1 MSETGFDRLHDS
13 VQYHV
18 VNSLGWSGL
27 RPLQEASVQ
36 PIHEGRDC
44 VLLAPTAGGKTEA
57 AMFPVLSRMLDG
69 NWTGLSVL
77 YLCPL
82 RALANN
88 LGPRLSRYAGFVGRR
103 AEVWHGDTGQG
114 DRKRIRKDPPD
125 ILITTPESV
134 EAQLVSAFTNEEMF
148 FGNVRTVIIDEV
160 HAFAAADRGWHLLAV
175 LSRLERL
182 TGQSIQRIG
191 LSATIGNPEEILKWF
206 SPVRKEELKP
216 VVVNP
221 TSAAPPAPE
230 LKIDFVGSLLNAA
243 QVISQLHRG
252 EKRLVFVDSRQ
263 RAEELGNELKRLNTQ
278 AFVSHSA
285 LGYDE
290 RRQAERAFAES
301 TDCVIVATS
310 TLELGIDVG
319 DLDRVIQIDA
329 PMSVA
334 SFMQRLGRTGRRSGS
349 IRNCLFLT
357 TDHTSL
363 LRAAGLLD
371 LFDRGF
377 IEPVVPPARPYH
389 LLAQQILAQ
398 ILQHKGVSEVS
409 WSDGLETFIT
419 QSALD
424 RAAGNEVLAL
434 LTQRGLLAQDNGIYW
449 FTKEGEKE
457 LGGINFLDLLS
468 IFVSEDLFE
477 VRFGN
482 REVGRVDRVTFILKG
497 ERRSLLLGGRSWNVL
512 DIDWNRGIVSVEPSN
527 DPGRSRW
534 LGDGPAMPYDL
545 CQAMRRVVC
554 MKEQPSRLSNRAI
567 EALSDARSELWWF
580 DLVSTMIYEEP
591 SGGLKWWTYSG
602 AIVNVRL
609 AWQLQIILGAPCT
622 SDDMSVTFPNGINRA
637 DALRFVGEL
646 KSNLIN
652 FDPAAF
658 RSLAEKLKFFD
669 ALPAARVS
677 ELIEARYHSKR
688 ELDLVLAEPVGLVTI

>member
-1 MSETGFDRLHDS
+1 M
-13 VQYHV
+13 
-18 VNSLGWSGL
+18 
-27 RPLQEASVQ
+27 
-36 PIHEGRDC
+36 
-44 VLLAPTAGGKTEA
+44 
-57 AMFPVLSRMLDG
+57 
-69 NWTGLSVL
+69 
-77 YLCPL
+77 
-82 RALANN
+82 
-88 LGPRLSRYAGFVGRR
+88 
-103 AEVWHGDTGQG
+103 
-114 DRKRIRKDPPD
+114 
-125 ILITTPESV
+125 
-134 EAQLVSAFTNEEMF
+134 
-148 FGNVRTVIIDEV
+148 RTVIIDEV

-191 LSATIGNPEEILKWF
+191 LSATIGNPEDILKWF
-206 SPVRKEELKP
+206 SPVRSEDLKP

-263 RAEELGNELKRLNTQ
+263 RAEELGNELKRLDIQ

-377 IEPVVPPARPYH
+377 VEPVVPPARPYH

-409 WSDGLETFIT
+409 WSDGLDTFIN

-424 RAAGNEVLAL
+424 RAC
-434 LTQRGLLAQDNGIYW
+434 W
-449 FTKEGEKE
+449 K
-457 LGGINFLDLLS
+457 
-468 IFVSEDLFE
+468 
-477 VRFGN
+477 
-482 REVGRVDRVTFILKG
+482 
-497 ERRSLLLGGRSWNVL
+497 
-512 DIDWNRGIVSVEPSN
+512 
-527 DPGRSRW
+527 
-534 LGDGPAMPYDL
+534 
-545 CQAMRRVVC
+545 
-554 MKEQPSRLSNRAI
+554 
-567 EALSDARSELWWF
+567 
-580 DLVSTMIYEEP
+580 
-591 SGGLKWWTYSG
+591 
-602 AIVNVRL
+602 
-609 AWQLQIILGAPCT
+609 
-622 SDDMSVTFPNGINRA
+622 
-637 DALRFVGEL
+637 
-646 KSNLIN
+646 
-652 FDPAAF
+652 
-658 RSLAEKLKFFD
+658 
-669 ALPAARVS
+669 
-677 ELIEARYHSKR
+677 
-688 ELDLVLAEPVGLVTI
+688 